1 MLVATSTTTGRKTGS
16 LRGIV
21 TMLLAIRI
29 GTMGLD
35 YLLDKIILYKF
46 TLHIIFLAARQKL
59 VVTGLT

>member
-29 GTMGLD
+29 GTMVPD
-35 YLLDKIILYKF
+35 YLLEKIIL
-46 TLHIIFLAARQKL
+46 
-59 VVTGLT
+59 